1 MTVGKAAVMP
11 SHRPNRLLPA
21 ADTQTRPQRT
31 EYTEVMNPTRVVTL
45 ALCALAPVAHAQSG
59 SQIFTAVTK
68 SSAVLLQWTEAAGQL
83 KGSAQLVSVSA
94 TPTASGTGLTVTN
107 SGVSGTHSGK
117 DYSLVFD
124 KSILAP
130 GVASAPAVLD
140 NNHLVINIP
149 SESGGLSELIL
160 TRSTLSGFN
169 MAVTTLKA
177 NASKIVDALRSDA
190 ALKQAAA
197 KRKQDAESQARD
209 AENLKVRIVEQTMT
223 IGRLVD
229 IIETSVTDLDHL
241 SQTDTRR
248 LEALVS
254 FMKAQQIP
262 TLRNSGQCPNVP
274 GILSEVD
281 ALTTALGTTLTQ
293 LPDAISS
300 TQDAVTAYNGERQN
314 LASSSQAAA
323 QAITANTSALI
334 KKADASMTAGSTKQ
348 DAIGALLHS
357 AVKGALTLKGVAA
370 AACPTTR

>member
-1 MTVGKAAVMP
+1 
-11 SHRPNRLLPA
+11 
-21 ADTQTRPQRT
+21 
-31 EYTEVMNPTRVVTL
+31 MNPTRVVTL
-45 ALCALAPVAHAQSG
+45 ALCALAPAAHAQSG

-160 TRSTLSGFN
+160 TRSTLSDFN

-197 KRKQDAESQARD
+197 KRKQDAEAQARD
-209 AENLKVRIVEQTMT
+209 AENLKVRIAEQTLT

-229 IIETSVTDLDHL
+229 MIRTSVTDLDHL

-262 TLRNSGQCPNVP
+262 TLRSSGQCPNVP

-281 ALTTALGTTLTQ
+281 ALTTALGTTVTQ

-300 TQDAVTAYNGERQN
+300 TQDAVTAYNEELQN

-348 DAIGALLHS
+348 DAIEALLHS
-357 AVKGALTLKGVAA
+357 AVKGALTLKGVAV